1 MRKIMN
7 KVFNDK
13 NKLVLGTAQLGLN
26 YGINNTT
33 GQATPEV
40 AKQVLESC
48 MQHGVNF
55 IDTASVYGNSEEVI
69 GNFFAETGSTN
80 IQVITK
86 INIDVYISNQS
97 SETNIY
103 DAVDFQINKSIRNL
117 KTSTL
122 FTVLLHR
129 ASNLTDY
136 NGAIWSRLLKLK
148 HDGLIEKL
156 GVSIQ
161 TPDEL
166 DNVLTYNEVEFIQLP
181 FNILD
186 ERWRQ
191 SIELINNV
199 KLERNI
205 TIHVR
210 SVFLQGLL
218 LSDNKNHWLR
228 ANCKNSEL
236 IINWLHAV
244 KSQIKRESL
253 ADLCIAYVRSLSW
266 VDGLVMGMESIEQ
279 LNDNITIFQGSV
291 LTQKEIFMI
300 ENTRPKLTQETL
312 NPAKWNV

>member
-1 MRKIMN
+1 MN

-33 GQATPEV
+33 GQVTPEV
-40 AKQVLESC
+40 AKHLLESC
-48 MQHGVNF
+48 MQHGVNY

-69 GNFFAETGSTN
+69 GNVLAEIKFTN

-97 SETNIY
+97 SETDIY

-117 KTSTL
+117 KTSSL

-156 GVSIQ
+156 GVSVQ

-166 DNVLTYNEVEFIQLP
+166 DKVLTYNEVEFMQLP

-186 ERWRQ
+186 ERWSQ

-199 KLERNI
+199 KLERDI

-218 LSDNKNHWLR
+218 LSDNKEHWLR

-236 IINWLHAV
+236 IIDWLHAI

-253 ADLCIAYVRSLSW
+253 ADLCIAYARSLSW

-279 LNDNITIFQGSV
+279 LNDNMSLFKERLMSK
-291 LTQKEIFMI
+291 KEISMI
-300 ENTRPKLTQETL
+300 EKTRPKLTQETL